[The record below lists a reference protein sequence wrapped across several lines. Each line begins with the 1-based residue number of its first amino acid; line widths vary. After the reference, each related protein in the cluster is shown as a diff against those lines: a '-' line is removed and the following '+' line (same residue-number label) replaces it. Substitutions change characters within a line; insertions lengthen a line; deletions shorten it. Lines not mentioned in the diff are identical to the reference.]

1 MAVRKKKDQ
10 RKNGDAA
17 RDQLRQAIV
26 RAQRIAE
33 IGAQPKGSWLEA
45 VTGKTDAWWIARFQS
60 LVTKHSKSTDNP
72 DHGTTDTLSLMHV

>member
-1 MAVRKKKDQ
+1 MTRKQKKENDV
-10 RKNGDAA
+10 A
-17 RDQLRQAIV
+17 REQLRQAIV

-33 IGAQPKGSWLEA
+33 IGAQLKGGWLEA
-45 VTGKTDAWWIARFQS
+45 TTGKTDAWWVARFQS